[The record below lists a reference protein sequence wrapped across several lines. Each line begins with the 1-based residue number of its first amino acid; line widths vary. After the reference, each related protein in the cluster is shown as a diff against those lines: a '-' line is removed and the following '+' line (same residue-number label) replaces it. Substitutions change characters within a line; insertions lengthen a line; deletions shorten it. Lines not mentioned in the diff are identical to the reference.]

1 MHDIGHY
8 HAKGEVEIAEHNSK
22 SFTEK
27 WNEMILN
34 SNIPN
39 LLAMTPTGDFVP
51 SEIFI
56 MHLVTNQCNIN
67 RISSTDWN
75 AELEKG
81 RSTLVVR

>member
-1 MHDIGHY
+1 MHDIGPY

-27 WNEMILN
+27 WNEMTLN

-39 LLAMTPTGDFVP
+39 LLAMTPSRDFVLN
-51 SEIFI
+51 EIFI
-56 MHLVTNQCNIN
+56 MHLVKNQCNIN

>member
-1 MHDIGHY
+1 MHDIGPY

-27 WNEMILN
+27 WNEMTLN

-39 LLAMTPTGDFVP
+39 LLAMTPSRDFVLN
-51 SEIFI
+51 EIFI
-56 MHLVTNQCNIN
+56 MHLVKNQCNIN
-67 RISSTDWN
+67 GISSTDWN
-75 AELEKG
+75 VELEKG